1 MSDETL
7 THLVTAAIAA
17 NLSPLLKWLYGVFLA
32 VVLGT
37 AFVVGMVY
45 DVRSGIEEAK
55 RNAEQARRAAEEMR
69 GLVLAHDK
77 SINILEFRA
86 TKGGGE

>member
-7 THLVTAAIAA
+7 THLVTAAIAE

-32 VVLGT
+32 VVVGT

-45 DVRSGIEEAK
+45 DVKGGIEEAK
-55 RNAEQARRAAEEMR
+55 RNAEQARKAAEEMR